1 MLMYMWG
8 SPTKAWWGRLFG
20 GEAFL
25 GVQCR
30 ADGGYTLGRRVAAIG
45 CMARG

>member
-8 SPTKAWWGRLFG
+8 SPTKAWWGRLFE

-30 ADGGYTLGRRVAAIG
+30 ADGGYAHWAGGWRR
-45 CMARG
+45 